1 MKRTVK
7 LWRGMFAGRGWMAKC
22 VSDDDFGMQ
31 VPSFV
36 LDNNRGLSKHFTHHV
51 FSGAFMT
58 FSMFFP
64 LITVLIVLLLL
75 FIILIF

>member
-1 MKRTVK
+1 M
-7 LWRGMFAGRGWMAKC
+7 WRSMFACRGWTAKC
-22 VSDDDFGMQ
+22 VRDEDEEDDDDVGMQ

-58 FSMFFP
+58 FYTFFP
-64 LITVLIVLLLL
+64 LITVFKMYYYYL
-75 FIILIF
+75 